1 MMLYRDQVFDEE
13 RNEELASLLGNGDVT
28 ITLSL

>member
-1 MMLYRDQVFDEE
+1 MKLYRDQVFDEE
-13 RNEELASLLGNGDVT
+13 RNEELASLLGNVDVT